1 MIISLYNLMNTKK
14 HVLLL
19 LVCIPFLYNC
29 KPSKQ
34 NAPALEYKTVF
45 EEMLET
51 VTIVDNDQFGTLQE
65 KYRPVLKM
73 LGKHE
78 NLSPAPVLK
87 GDAKSLRYY
96 FMGLDKDF
104 VISYGENGG
113 SDTLF
118 LGHLA
123 DVAGALEDYE
133 DKESWQ
139 QEYPAV
145 EVKDQIAEM
154 QGRLAELNQNGQSWQ
169 PQLCYTVAFNRF
181 LQQALRLCPDIT
193 LLADVMT
200 DDKNAALIVPE
211 PRYADPM
218 TVVFAFRDGGTYMN
232 QFGRSFIVNKLDSFE
247 YYGKKYYVVYNDSP
261 DHFEAYVLGKT
272 PKGNWWWILQSS
284 SSKWTTVVTA
294 WLDSSTKE
302 GTVTFDPVTRS
313 FLLGNNH
320 LFIDFR
326 EGEPAFMLEE

>member
-1 MIISLYNLMNTKK
+1 MNTKK

-19 LVCIPFLYNC
+19 LACIPFLYNC
-29 KPSKQ
+29 KPTGQ
-34 NAPALEYKTVF
+34 NAPALEYETVF

-65 KYRPVLKM
+65 KYRPVLRM

-78 NLSPAPVLK
+78 NLSPSPVLK

-113 SDTLF
+113 SDTLYM
-118 LGHLA
+118 GNLA

-139 QEYPAV
+139 QEYPAAK
-145 EVKDQIAEM
+145 VKDQIAEM

-193 LLADVMT
+193 LLADVWT
-200 DDKNAALIVPE
+200 EDKNAALIVSE
-211 PRYADPM
+211 PRYTDPM
-218 TVVFAFRDGGTYMN
+218 TVVFAFRDGGSYMN

-247 YYGKKYYVVYNDSP
+247 YSGKKYYVVYNDSP

-272 PKGNWWWILQSS
+272 PKGNWWWLIQSAS
-284 SSKWTTVVTA
+284 SEWTTTITA

-302 GTVTFDPVTRS
+302 GTATFDPATRS
-313 FLLGNNH
+313 FLLGNKH

-326 EGEPAFMLEE
+326 EGEPAFMLGE